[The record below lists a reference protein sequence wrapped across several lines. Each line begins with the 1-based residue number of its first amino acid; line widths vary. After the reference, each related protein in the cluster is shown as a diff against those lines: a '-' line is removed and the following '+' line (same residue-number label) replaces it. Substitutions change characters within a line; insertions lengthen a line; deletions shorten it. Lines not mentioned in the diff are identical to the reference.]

1 MHFCF
6 YFPALQDKHNN
17 AIFGS
22 MHNSFIEAI
31 MKLGHKASI
40 CTRIKEI
47 DGDILIT
54 SIGSGYEKT
63 AAQAMFKF
71 NGPVIL
77 NTYNAYISFNKPFL
91 KRWKERIIFA
101 YNPDFATLNYKLYNS
116 LDIPYLHLPLASD
129 PDIFKPINSKK
140 IYDIAF
146 LGNGHSGYGRE
157 KYIEKLI
164 KYTVDNKLSIFLAGS
179 GWEKFGYPFMI
190 IQHGEQTNLV
200 YNQTKVCINIH
211 NDRQFAGVDK
221 EMDAN
226 NRLFDL
232 AMAGCCQVTNGEKMI
247 VKYFNNNEVA
257 SADNPD
263 EWIQLIDY
271 YLKNEQLAQQ
281 LAFKARKRAIEEHTW
296 LNRAQTFVEFTN
308 EQLKNYYTR
317 NQNVSIYRTAL
328 RYLDQK
334 RRPLYQI
341 KEVKI
346 IRRILIILGI
356 YTKK

>member
-1 MHFCF
+1 M
-6 YFPALQDKHNN
+6 
-17 AIFGS
+17 
-22 MHNSFIEAI
+22 
-31 MKLGHKASI
+31 
-40 CTRIKEI
+40 
-47 DGDILIT
+47 
-54 SIGSGYEKT
+54 
-63 AAQAMFKF
+63 
-71 NGPVIL
+71 
-77 NTYNAYISFNKPFL
+77 
-91 KRWKERIIFA
+91 
-101 YNPDFATLNYKLYNS
+101 
-116 LDIPYLHLPLASD
+116 
-129 PDIFKPINSKK
+129 
-140 IYDIAF
+140 
-146 LGNGHSGYGRE
+146 
-157 KYIEKLI
+157 
-164 KYTVDNKLSIFLAGS
+164 
-179 GWEKFGYPFMI
+179 
-190 IQHGEQTNLV
+190 
-200 YNQTKVCINIH
+200 
-211 NDRQFAGVDK
+211 
-221 EMDAN
+221 
-226 NRLFDL
+226 
-232 AMAGCCQVTNGEKMI
+232 
-247 VKYFNNNEVA
+247 KYFNNNEVA